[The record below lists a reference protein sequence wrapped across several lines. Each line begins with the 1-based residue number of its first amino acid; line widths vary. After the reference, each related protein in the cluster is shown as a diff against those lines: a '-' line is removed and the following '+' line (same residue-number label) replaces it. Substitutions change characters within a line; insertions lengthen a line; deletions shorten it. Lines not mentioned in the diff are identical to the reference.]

1 MIKDS
6 ILQYLHDKAEYFSA
20 SLTYAISFISLN
32 IHFSH
37 VGEEMIIKIAAGMIS
52 LAFTALAVVMTH
64 FIKRYLDRRHK

>member
-6 ILQYLHDKAEYFSA
+6 ILQYLYDKAEYFSA

-37 VGEEMIIKIAAGMIS
+37 VGEEMIAGMIS